1 MVKKVRG
8 GIFVSAAV
16 VTALAVSL
24 LTSTQMHQATGVPD
38 KWGASTKISGS
49 AAAAAGQPNIFI
61 YNLDDLRD
69 AFPGAIDPM
78 AFMPKTMAWMSGG
91 TRYANTFV
99 AEPSCCPSR
108 SSLMT
113 GRYPHNNGV
122 RIQSQGPAFDFQH
135 SMACYLQAAGYRT
148 YLDGKFLTTWPR
160 TQLPPCFTHS
170 TVMWG
175 GYFDVGTRVDGT
187 AKKSTGYS
195 TTVLGVR
202 GREYVTEALSH
213 PNPFLL
219 YEAPQAP
226 HWVDVTNPDGT
237 KSQLAI
243 PEQKY
248 ATANVGNCAG
258 VPESDRADKPAYVRR
273 TSFTTAQGQAMCQ
286 SQLRAIMT
294 ADDEFDMTMQ
304 QLSNT
309 GVLDNTMVILTSDN
323 GYNWGEHGRTEK
335 FVPYE
340 PSLRVPLLVRWPGHV
355 PSGTSTRLVSYI
367 DLLPT
372 MLAAANVTIPAAAP
386 RLDGESLLG
395 PTSRTTVFAEYYK
408 DSANGN
414 VPTWKAIRTS
424 NVKYIQTYDATGAI
438 TFREYYNLTN
448 DPAENVNLLR
458 DGNAGNDPPQSE
470 LNALTT
476 QLNALA
482 TCSGSSCVR

>member
-1 MVKKVRG
+1 
-8 GIFVSAAV
+8 
-16 VTALAVSL
+16 
-24 LTSTQMHQATGVPD
+24 
-38 KWGASTKISGS
+38 
-49 AAAAAGQPNIFI
+49 
-61 YNLDDLRD
+61 
-69 AFPGAIDPM
+69 
-78 AFMPKTMAWMSGG
+78 
-91 TRYANTFV
+91 
-99 AEPSCCPSR
+99 
-108 SSLMT
+108 MT

-187 AKKSTGYS
+187 SKKTTGYS

-202 GREYVTEALSH
+202 GREYVTEALTH
-213 PNPFLL
+213 TAPFLL

-237 KSQLAI
+237 TSQLAI

-248 ATANVGNCAG
+248 ADANVGNCAG

-273 TSFTTAQGQAMCQ
+273 TNFTTAQGQAMCQ

-294 ADDEFDMTMQ
+294 ADDEFDKTMQ
-304 QLSNT
+304 QLSNS
-309 GVLDNTMVILTSDN
+309 GVLDNTLVILTSDN

-340 PSLRVPLLVRWPGHV
+340 PVAQSAPGGAVARSCALRDFQRAPGVVRRPASDDARRR
-355 PSGTSTRLVSYI
+355 P
-367 DLLPT
+367 
-372 MLAAANVTIPAAAP
+372 NFTIPTAAP
-386 RLDGESLLG
+386 RLDGESLLS
-395 PTSRTTVFAEYYK
+395 PTSRTSVFAEYYK

-414 VPTWKAIRTS
+414 VPTWKAVRTS
-424 NVKYIQTYDATGAI
+424 NRQVHPNLR
-438 TFREYYNLTN
+438 RERCHHL
-448 DPAENVNLLR
+448 P
-458 DGNAGNDPPQSE
+458 
-470 LNALTT
+470 
-476 QLNALA
+476 
-482 TCSGSSCVR
+482 